1 MKQSVVHENKIE
13 NSSHRERRNHTP
25 LLQATKVSKQYG
37 GSKVLNNVS
46 LNVEAG
52 ETLVILAKNKLSDH
66 FAASPAI
73 SNGRFYLR
81 GFANFYAIGT
91 K

>member
-1 MKQSVVHENKIE
+1 MK
-13 NSSHRERRNHTP
+13 P
-25 LLQATKVSKQYG
+25 
-37 GSKVLNNVS
+37 
-46 LNVEAG
+46 G
-52 ETLVILAKNKLSDH
+52 ETLVVLTKNKLSDH